1 MIIIIFP
8 REVDNDDDNAGNHD
22 DDDDDPRNIFKKWL
36 IVMARSF
43 YQKRK
48 RISRPFEEYTICY
61 TFYSFYAVDFQL
73 LFFFC
78 LNKSIKLNVKYK
90 WMFTITTTTTTATIT
105 TTITM

>member
-43 YQKRK
+43 YQKER
-48 RISRPFEEYTICY
+48 E
-61 TFYSFYAVDFQL
+61 FQDL
-73 LFFFC
+73 S
-78 LNKSIKLNVKYK
+78 KSIQFVIL
-90 WMFTITTTTTTATIT
+90 FTLFMLLIVNYCFFYFEITISNITTSTLLK
-105 TTITM
+105 